1 LFAFTAAGVVGANL
15 AHGRHAIQAHLLAV
29 VQSRTSVARVKVELF
44 GPRFLL
50 LDPVVQLPIRQCVV
64 VFGSVAPQGGGLVA
78 GAAVLISSGVFY
90 SGLLAAGGQ
99 EDYVVVFPLVVSVL
113 RPASR
118 LVVVGIY
125 IMHSALVPNKVTLAP
140 VVCTR
145 LEVFAGKAVHRS
157 VPFVGAELHP

>member
-1 LFAFTAAGVVGANL
+1 MFAFTADGVVGASF

-29 VQSRTSVARVKVELF
+29 VHGRTSVARVKVELF

-64 VFGSVAPQGGGLVA
+64 VFWSVAPQGGGLGA
-78 GAAVLISSGVFY
+78 GAAVLLSRGGFY
-90 SGLLAAGGQ
+90 SGFLTAGGQ

-118 LVVVGIY
+118 LVVVGLY

-145 LEVFAGKAVHRS
+145 LEAVAGKAVHRS
-157 VPFVGAELHP
+157 IPFVGAELHP